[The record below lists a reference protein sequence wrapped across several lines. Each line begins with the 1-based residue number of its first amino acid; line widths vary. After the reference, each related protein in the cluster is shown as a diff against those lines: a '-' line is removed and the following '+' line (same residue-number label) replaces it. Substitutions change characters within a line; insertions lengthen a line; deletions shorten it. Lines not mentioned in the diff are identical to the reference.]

1 MDIYIDK
8 ENLLSLINSR
18 TESLYNDCIK
28 TLKKQLNV
36 FFNFPK
42 DDLKANDKLMAW
54 YSSFQEGV
62 GENNNTFTFGN
73 NFPPR
78 PLKSNSYKNFNSNQL
93 SSAYLI
99 NDERF
104 DALNNTGTLMM
115 AKVGEE
121 IELFNKL
128 FLFQKDYIFEKR
140 WRICS
145 KQFDCWIHLLAFS
158 LPLTDIIIVDPYIL
172 KNKDTDTDTIDIN
185 LIGLLETLSNVI
197 NVKTNIIIFT
207 HPGNIDIDYPA
218 LLPKIRTALNKTTK
232 VQPNFTLVK
241 TSKEHDRTILTNYK
255 RIYSGDTFNF
265 FNNKGERITK
275 GKEIGYSSLANAENH
290 KLAIEV
296 FNDLQAQINFL
307 KVNNPT
313 FIIGDKECNYLTF

>member
-8 ENLLSLINSR
+8 ENLLSLINFKA
-18 TESLYNDCIK
+18 ESLYNDCIK
-28 TLKKQLNV
+28 TLKKQLNI

-42 DDLKANDKLMAW
+42 DDLKTDEKLMSW
-54 YSSFQEGV
+54 YADFSQGV
-62 GENNNTFTFGN
+62 GENNTFAFGS
-73 NFPPR
+73 NFPAR
-78 PLKSNSYKNFNSNQL
+78 PLKSNTYKSFNSNQL

-104 DALNNTGTLMM
+104 DALNETGTLLM
-115 AKVGEE
+115 ARPGEE
-121 IELFNKL
+121 LELFNKL

-145 KQFDCWIHLLAFS
+145 PNFNSWNDLASFS
-158 LPLTDIIIVDPYIL
+158 LPLTDIIIVDPFIL

-185 LIGLLETLSNVI
+185 LIGFLETLSKII
-197 NVKTNIIIFT
+197 NVRTNIVVFT
-207 HPGNIDIDYPA
+207 NPNNIDVDYPA
-218 LLPKIRTALNKTTK
+218 LLNKTTN

-265 FNNKGERITK
+265 FNNQGQKITK
-275 GKEIGYSSLANAENH
+275 GKEIGYSSLGNAENH

-296 FNDLQAQINFL
+296 FNDLQTQLNSL
-307 KVNNPT
+307 KTNNPD